1 MCVSKA
7 YLCFAYKLIITGT
20 VLMSMG
26 IHAGKADTID
36 IRNQTVIASPEL
48 LKYKK
53 WRLNKTSISKKI
65 KIIYTLYLTISQF

>member
-1 MCVSKA
+1 
-7 YLCFAYKLIITGT
+7 
-20 VLMSMG
+20 MSMG

-53 WRLNKTSISKKI
+53 RRLNKTSISKKN
-65 KIIYTLYLTISQF
+65 KIIYTLYLTISRREEVMMSFFCWMNTLAKIRKM

>member
-36 IRNQTVIASPEL
+36 IGNQTVIASPEL

-65 KIIYTLYLTISQF
+65 K